1 MNNIY
6 FANFKMNLTFAEIE
20 AYVKSLKNLIDLNS
34 NHIGLFVP
42 FTALK
47 QTKDILNGLSI
58 LTGAQ
63 NVHQEEAGAFT
74 GEINAQMLKECGTD
88 IAIVGHSERR
98 KYFKEKDYEINKK
111 IKQLMKYNIKV
122 VLCIGETKEE
132 RTSGNT
138 KKVIYT
144 QLREALAG
152 LYENEL
158 DNMIIAYEPVW
169 AIGTGENA
177 TNKMIEEV
185 SQIIRQT
192 IKDLY
197 NKNIAEKFP
206 VIYGGSVTVKNIK
219 LLSKIKNIN
228 GFLIGGASLN
238 YNTFAEIINEKM
250 KKTANV

>member
-6 FANFKMNLTFAEIE
+6 FANFKMNLSFSEIE
-20 AYVKSLKNLIDLNS
+20 TYIKSFKGLVDSNV

-42 FTALK
+42 YIALK
-47 QTKDILNGLSI
+47 ETKNLLGKTNI

-63 NVHQEEAGAFT
+63 NVFQEETGAFT
-74 GEINAQMLKECGTD
+74 GEVSAQMLKECGTD
-88 IAIVGHSERR
+88 IALVGHSERR
-98 KYFKEKDYEINKK
+98 QLFKEKDSEINKK

-132 RTSGNT
+132 RSLGNT
-138 KKVIYT
+138 KKVIFK

-185 SQIIRQT
+185 SGIIKQT
-192 IKDLY
+192 IQDLY
-197 NKNIAEKFP
+197 NKVTAEKIP
-206 VIYGGSVTVKNIK
+206 VIYGGSVTPKNIK
-219 LLSKIKNIN
+219 ILSKIKNIK

-238 YNTFAEIINEKM
+238 YNNFAEMVNESS
-250 KKTANV
+250 KKTEG